1 MQRQGEADL
10 TGQIREA
17 QDPDRYSK
25 MTAAGSRLSQQ
36 QAVAA
41 IRRQHGTGTTG
52 PDPGTRP
59 DHATAQR
66 D

>member
-1 MQRQGEADL
+1 
-10 TGQIREA
+10 
-17 QDPDRYSK
+17 

-41 IRRQHGTGTTG
+41 IWRQHGTGTANR
-52 PDPGTRP
+52 PRTRP

>member
-1 MQRQGEADL
+1 
-10 TGQIREA
+10 
-17 QDPDRYSK
+17 